1 MKLKKVTMLLLAGVM
16 AAGLALTGCGADPD
30 AAAATVNET
39 PISLGLA
46 NFAAQCTA
54 VEYDTYYM
62 SYFGEDMWTRETGDD
77 GTTMTDSVKKTTL
90 ETLEE
95 YYLLEEHMDDYGV
108 ELTAEDQDA
117 INAAAADFM
126 SDNTDEA
133 LKAMG
138 ADEDIVREYLWLNTI
153 RQKMYDAIVADTD
166 TNVSDE
172 ECAQKTFSYV
182 RVSKQASGDDSEEKT
197 EEEAAA
203 EAKEKAEKILAAA
216 KTGSSEDPLKTAAED
231 NEANTST
238 CSYGSGDLSEEDNS
252 TYLEL
257 EVLQAADAL
266 ADGEYA
272 AEPLETDGYYYVL
285 RMDDTDDSEAA
296 ERERASIISDRQTAL
311 YQDTVNGYK
320 ESAQWS
326 VDEDVWKSVN
336 FDTLFTKTHTDSATQ
351 TDTNTDSDAAADN
364 GTDTDDAAEE

>member
-1 MKLKKVTMLLLAGVM
+1 MKLKKITMLLLAGAM
-16 AAGLALTGCGADPD
+16 TAGLALTGCGTDPD

-39 PISLGLA
+39 AISLGLA

-62 SYFGEDMWTRETGDD
+62 SYFGEDMWTKETGDD
-77 GTTMTDSVKKTTL
+77 GTTMTDTVKKSTL

-108 ELTAEDQDA
+108 SLTAEDNDA
-117 INAAAADFM
+117 IDAAVADFM
-126 SDNTDEA
+126 SANTDEA

-138 ADEDIVREYLWLNTI
+138 ADEDIVREYLRLNTI

-182 RVSKQASGDDSEEKT
+182 RVSKTASGDDAEEKA
-197 EEEAAA
+197 EEQAAA
-203 EAKEKAEKILAAA
+203 EAKETAEKILAAA
-216 KTGSSEDPLKTAAED
+216 QTGSSEDPLETAAED
-231 NEANTST
+231 NDANKST
-238 CSYGSGDLSEEDNS
+238 CSYGSGDLDEDDNS

-257 EVLQAADAL
+257 DVLQAADAL

-272 AEPLETDGYYYVL
+272 KELVETDSYYYVI
-285 RMDDTDDSEAA
+285 RMDDTDDQEAA
-296 ERERASIISDRQTAL
+296 ERERESIISDRKTAL
-311 YQDTVNGYK
+311 YQETVSGYK

-336 FDTLFTKTHTDSATQ
+336 FDTLFTKVHDETDTQ
-351 TDTNTDSDAAADN
+351 TDADSTAEAATETDAS
-364 GTDTDDAAEE
+364 AEE